1 MRPGSKKVLGF
12 IGENRIFYGI
22 WRCIIVTEGKLK
34 FTKEHEWVSITDE
47 GLAVIGI
54 TDFAQEQLGDIV
66 SIELPKLGSRFR
78 QMQAM
83 AIIDSVKASSDIYCP
98 LSGEIIQINEELY
111 EHPEWINQ
119 SPYDSGWIV
128 KLKTSNTD
136 EISGLLTLE
145 KYNEFIGETEKSKER
160 EK

>member
-1 MRPGSKKVLGF
+1 
-12 IGENRIFYGI
+12 
-22 WRCIIVTEGKLK
+22 VTEGKLK

-136 EISGLLTLE
+136 EISELLTLE
-145 KYNEFIGETEKSKER
+145 KYNEFIGDTEKSKER